1 MHGTARPNTR
11 GDRRA
16 LSQRT
21 PHPAALVAVAATALG
36 LLLGGCTTDATAPA
50 PVFATEP
57 EGTSDAAV
65 TAACW
70 RVANALTLAT
80 NAQRGAESGR
90 WADGEVEGAY
100 RAAARILDYIP
111 VPSGSP
117 VALPLIA
124 LQDLVEAPP
133 ARTDPRDA
141 WEARSAAN
149 VARYEYFRSPAPTG
163 SGNAGP
169 SSTPGSNFGMGAMDD
184 SVIYTRG
191 SRPDVNGGTD

>member
-21 PHPAALVAVAATALG
+21 AHPAALVAVAATALG

-133 ARTDPRDA
+133 ADAVGLDPADPVWVATIDRVMTTC
-141 WEARSAAN
+141 AAEGIE
-149 VARYEYFRSPAPTG
+149 VTVDEWVTS
-163 SGNAGP
+163 
-169 SSTPGSNFGMGAMDD
+169 
-184 SVIYTRG
+184 
-191 SRPDVNGGTD
+191 